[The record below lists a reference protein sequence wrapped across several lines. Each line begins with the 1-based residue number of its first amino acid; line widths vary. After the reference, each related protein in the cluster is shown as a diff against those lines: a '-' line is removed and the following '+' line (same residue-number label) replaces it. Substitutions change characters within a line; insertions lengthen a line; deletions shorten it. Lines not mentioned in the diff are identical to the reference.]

1 MRVFF
6 VLAITF
12 LQCAY
17 LFADS
22 PSNNPNTYKGTDSQ
36 RIAAAIA
43 AAPDHGGIVRIPPR
57 EADAI
62 SDRTFWLLDS
72 AIILPAN
79 TTLILEGCVLK
90 ASDSCRDNFIR
101 TANCGIG
108 IKKVEPIENV
118 HVVGIGD
125 VKLVGADRPRATGD
139 SAKILGKRT
148 FGTDAG
154 KEGESQSGDWRN
166 IGILFA
172 NARYFSIEGVAV
184 VQAHCWSISLEKC
197 AFGKVRNITFDS
209 SERRIIDE
217 KEVSVL
223 NVDGL
228 DLRKGCHDILIE
240 NIVGHT
246 GDDLIALTAIG
257 KVDKEGGVLKSTE
270 TSDFSTD
277 ENVDIYNITIRNVAG
292 YASGG
297 HQIVRLLN
305 ASGIK
310 IYRIL
315 IDGVVDTSP
324 EGVVDRAT
332 IRIGDSNPAW
342 GGVTPLGDTYGITV
356 TNIHSQSRQAVL
368 IAGSLTDSIISNVV
382 NYNPDVSG
390 VGFES
395 GKENV
400 RNVRIDEFIN
410 VAK

>member
-1 MRVFF
+1 M
-6 VLAITF
+6 
-12 LQCAY
+12 
-17 LFADS
+17 
-22 PSNNPNTYKGTDSQ
+22 
-36 RIAAAIA
+36 
-43 AAPDHGGIVRIPPR
+43 
-57 EADAI
+57 
-62 SDRTFWLLDS
+62 
-72 AIILPAN
+72 
-79 TTLILEGCVLK
+79 
-90 ASDSCRDNFIR
+90 
-101 TANCGIG
+101 
-108 IKKVEPIENV
+108 
-118 HVVGIGD
+118 
-125 VKLVGADRPRATGD
+125 KLVGADRPRATGD

-172 NARYFSIEGVAV
+172 NARNFSIEGVAV

-197 AFGKVRNITFDS
+197 SFGKVRNISFDS

-217 KEVSVL
+217 KEVNVL

-310 IYRIL
+310 IYRVL

-332 IRIGDSNPAW
+332 IRIGDANPAW

-368 IAGSLTDSIISNVV
+368 IAGSLTDSIISNVI